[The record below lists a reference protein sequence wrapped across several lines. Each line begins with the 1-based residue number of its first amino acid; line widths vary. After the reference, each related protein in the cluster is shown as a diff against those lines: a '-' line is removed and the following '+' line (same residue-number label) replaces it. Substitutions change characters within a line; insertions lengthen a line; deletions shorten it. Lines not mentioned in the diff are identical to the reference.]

1 MYCKM
6 SSQAT
11 QICSAKTV
19 RRDKLEIA
27 RQRFVFA
34 MSQEILYESRGKQL
48 LAYQG
53 RERVQD
59 K

>member
-1 MYCKM
+1 M